1 MKVEQPAR
9 VYQLENFGKDNGT
22 QKIEFAGKEAGHH
35 IVGVT
40 NEEVLNVLIDRIT
53 TLHKKQPCDENRL
66 AVDQLKNAKSYL
78 RKRVERVQ
86 RHKRIKNVKEDG
98 ESESESASE

>member
-9 VYQLENFGKDNGT
+9 VYQCENFGKDNGT
-22 QKIEFAGKEAGHH
+22 QRLEFTGKEAGHH
-35 IVGVT
+35 IPGVT
-40 NEEVLNVLIDRIT
+40 NEEVINVLIDRIS

-66 AVDQLKNAKSYL
+66 AIDQLKNAKNYL

-86 RHKRIKNVKEDG
+86 RHKRMKDVENSDT
-98 ESESESASE
+98 ESGSATE